1 MDCTLLGFDGFFG
14 DSVGGVPY
22 GGDDV
27 RGSGLTLWAVSRGSA
42 LEAGVIVSLAMSE
55 KVPREVCFRECG
67 LVVVGFREG
76 TF

>member
-42 LEAGVIVSLAMSE
+42 FEAGVIVSKSSS
-55 KVPREVCFRECG
+55 V
-67 LVVVGFREG
+67 REG
-76 TF
+76 LERSVSENAVWW